1 MAVGKVGMADRVGMV
16 AGMVGRVAD
25 RVGRADKVGRVAG
38 GSCCSC
44 CFRKAGKGMEEADSH
59 ISRL

>member
-1 MAVGKVGMADRVGMV
+1 MVAGMVDTAAGRVGMAVHRVAGMV
-16 AGMVGRVAD
+16 AGMAD
-25 RVGRADKVGRVAG
+25 RVAG

-44 CFRKAGKGMEEADSH
+44 RLCKVDMGMDEADSH